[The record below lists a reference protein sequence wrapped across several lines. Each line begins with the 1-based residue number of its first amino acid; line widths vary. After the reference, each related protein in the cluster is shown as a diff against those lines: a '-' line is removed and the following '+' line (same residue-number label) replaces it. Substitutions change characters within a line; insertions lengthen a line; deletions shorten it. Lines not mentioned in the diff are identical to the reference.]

1 MPKEIINQLES
12 ALSDTLHLLDSFTE
26 KELNTIPFEGSW
38 TAAQVGRHLFKAEEG
53 IDKMFYAPTKPVD
66 RDPAEKAAWMKE
78 LFLNF
83 ETKMKSPDFIL
94 PEEKQY
100 QKEDLENS
108 LKEEKAKVLKAIQ
121 NSNLNEEA
129 PLSDEHPLKG
139 STKLEILHFLTYHT
153 MRHNHQIREI
163 REKLQ

>member
-1 MPKEIINQLES
+1 MATEIIHQLEL
-12 ALSDTLHLLDSFTE
+12 ALDDTLQLLNSFSE
-26 KELNTIPFEGSW
+26 KELNTVPFQGSW

-53 IDKMFYAPTKPVD
+53 IDKMFYAPTKAVD
-66 RDPAEKAAWMKE
+66 RDPSEKAALMKE

-83 ETKMKSPDFIL
+83 DTKMKSPDFIL

-100 QKEDLENS
+100 EKTALEDL
-108 LKEEKAKVLKAIQ
+108 LKKEKVKVLEAVQ

-153 MRHNHQIREI
+153 MRHNHQIRNI
-163 REKLQ
+163 KEKLQ